1 MKKLKRSTLIILIIV
16 IAAAGTAIALAFA
29 GYLPGFYPGRRFD
42 NGETVFYIIRHAET
56 EANAEDILSGSGGD
70 YPLTSRGKKQ
80 AIALG
85 EGLRGIRFDS
95 CYTSEMGRART
106 TAEIVLDQSD
116 NPETKV
122 YQEAGLDDLNW
133 GSLEGRSIASLSSQ
147 WPDFSIEAVV
157 GDGTDPDFTPSIG
170 DGTDRNSIS
179 VNNDGTGRNS
189 ISVSGDGTDRNSI
202 SVSGVET
209 RYACTERI
217 TETMNRLASDRKN
230 IGRRILIS
238 AHSSISWFIENAIKD
253 DPRDYSE
260 IDNAS
265 LTVLVYKDGK
275 WEIKDYNDTNY
286 STMRERLKGHY

>member
-1 MKKLKRSTLIILIIV
+1 MNEQMKKRKRSILIILIIM
-16 IAAAGTAIALAFA
+16 ITAAGTAIALAYA
-29 GYLPGFYPGRRFD
+29 GYLPGFYPCRRFD

-56 EANAEDILSGSGGD
+56 EANAEGILSGSGGD
-70 YPLTSRGKKQ
+70 YPLTARGKKQ
-80 AIALG
+80 AEALG
-85 EGLRGIRFDS
+85 KGLRGTRFDS
-95 CYTSEMGRART
+95 CYTSEKGRART

-122 YQEAGLDDLNW
+122 HQEAGLDDLNW
-133 GSLEGRSIASLSSQ
+133 GSLEGRSIADLSSR
-147 WPDFSIEAVV
+147 WSDFSIEAV
-157 GDGTDPDFTPSIG
+157 IG
-170 DGTDRNSIS
+170 DGTDRNC
-179 VNNDGTGRNS
+179 
-189 ISVSGDGTDRNSI
+189 I

-217 TETMNRLASDRKN
+217 AETMNRLASDRKN

-275 WEIKDYNDTNY
+275 WEIKDYNDTQY
-286 STMRERLKGHY
+286 STMRERLKAY

>member
-1 MKKLKRSTLIILIIV
+1 MNEQMKKRKRSILIILIIM
-16 IAAAGTAIALAFA
+16 ITAAGTAIALAYA
-29 GYLPGFYPGRRFD
+29 GYLPGFYPCRRFD

-56 EANAEDILSGSGGD
+56 EANVEDILSGSGGD
-70 YPLTSRGKKQ
+70 YPLTARGKKQ
-80 AIALG
+80 AEALG
-85 EGLRGIRFDS
+85 KGLRGTRFDS

-122 YQEAGLDDLNW
+122 HQEAGLDDLNW
-133 GSLEGRSIASLSSQ
+133 GSLEGRSIADLSSR
-147 WPDFSIEAVV
+147 WSDFSIEAVI

-170 DGTDRNSIS
+170 GGADRNS
-179 VNNDGTGRNS
+179 T
-189 ISVSGDGTDRNSI
+189 SVSGDGTDRNCI

-217 TETMNRLASDRKN
+217 AETMNRLASDRKN

-275 WEIKDYNDTNY
+275 WEIKDYNDTQY
-286 STMRERLKGHY
+286 STMRERLKAY